1 MVAGVD
7 HGLLCGWIWLWR
19 WSYIGKG
26 DQNRRREKI
35 SMFNPNATKFYFFNF
50 LIELASTISF
60 VNIKNSQKIKGG
72 VETSFFLRFHDQYRI
87 EFNVYISILM

>member
-35 SMFNPNATKFYFFNF
+35 SMFNPNATKF
-50 LIELASTISF
+50 
-60 VNIKNSQKIKGG
+60 
-72 VETSFFLRFHDQYRI
+72 
-87 EFNVYISILM
+87 